1 MTNIITISSVAIR
14 QDAQGRYSLN
24 DLHKAAVKQGATER
38 TTEPGKFL
46 SSPKITDLCAE
57 LQTDTQNLGIDPTN
71 TVRGGVGQGT
81 YVCKELVYAY
91 AMWISAKFHLEV
103 IRAYD
108 AQATE
113 PPQPAATAIEQDLRV
128 VGILADLLR
137 VAPSGRIA
145 MAQVVLAQ
153 SAPHL
158 LPALPGYAV
167 DAPPSAIVSGS
178 SLPTASA
185 TDLLKRHG
193 LTISA
198 MKFNERLSAYGMLEQ
213 QARTS
218 RGNTKHYWSVTEKGS
233 EFGKNIT
240 SNQNARETQ
249 PHWYVERFPD
259 LLRTCFAS

>member
-1 MTNIITISSVAIR
+1 MTNIIPFQFDSREVRVIADETGESLFVGKDVCETLGYANHNKAMGDHCKGVAK
-14 QDAQGRYSLN
+14 RY
-24 DLHKAAVKQGATER
+24 
-38 TTEPGKFL
+38 P
-46 SSPKITDLCAE
+46 
-57 LQTDTQNLGIDPTN
+57 LQTAGGI
-71 TVRGGVGQGT
+71 Q
-81 YVCKELVYAY
+81 ELRV
-91 AMWISAKFHLEV
+91 L
-103 IRAYD
+103 
-108 AQATE
+108 TE
-113 PPQPAATAIEQDLRV
+113 ADVLRLIVNSKLPAAEAFERWIFEEVLPTIRKTGSYTAPQAQPVAAIEQDLRV

-137 VAPSGRIA
+137 VAPSGRIT
-145 MAQVVLAQ
+145 MAQVVLEQ

-158 LPALPGYAV
+158 LPVLPGYAV

-185 TDLLKRHG
+185 TDLLNRHG
-193 LTISA
+193 LAISA
-198 MKFNERLSAYGMLEQ
+198 MKFNERLSACGMLEQ

>member
-1 MTNIITISSVAIR
+1 MT
-14 QDAQGRYSLN
+14 SLELVDFIN
-24 DLHKAAVKQGATER
+24 AHREEAAVESGKGCVKLQHKHFLAKVPEVLGAET
-38 TTEPGKFL
+38 
-46 SSPKITDLCAE
+46 
-57 LQTDTQNLGIDPTN
+57 
-71 TVRGGVGQGT
+71 
-81 YVCKELVYAY
+81 
-91 AMWISAKFHLEV
+91 SAKFSADLPDSYG
-103 IRAYD
+103 RL
-108 AQATE
+108 
-113 PPQPAATAIEQDLRV
+113 QPAYRFPKREACLMAMSYSYDIQAKVFDRMTALEEQLRIAPKARPVAAIEQDLRV

>member
-1 MTNIITISSVAIR
+1 MSNIIPFKFDHLEIRAITSESGEPLLIAADVAAALDYSEASAMTRHLDADERGSVKLTDRGQEQDFIVINESGLYSAILKSRKPEAKRFKKWVTSEVLPAIR
-14 QDAQGRYSLN
+14 KTGSYTAPQAQPV
-24 DLHKAAVKQGATER
+24 A
-38 TTEPGKFL
+38 
-46 SSPKITDLCAE
+46 
-57 LQTDTQNLGIDPTN
+57 
-71 TVRGGVGQGT
+71 
-81 YVCKELVYAY
+81 
-91 AMWISAKFHLEV
+91 
-103 IRAYD
+103 
-108 AQATE
+108 
-113 PPQPAATAIEQDLRV
+113 AIEQDLRV

-145 MAQVVLAQ
+145 MAQVVLEQ

-218 RGNTKHYWSVTEKGS
+218 RGNAKHYWSVTEKGS